1 MGLSSSKAH
10 PKVTK
15 VAPMCTGEDLPVL
28 TTPYWH
34 PSMPGQPSLQ
44 LLAAAKWG
52 NPTIHKEL
60 PPLRETWY
68 GGASAGKE
76 VTTVLLQSAGQRARG
91 HPLGLWV
98 CSLQG
103 SCGCVH
109 VCTDAFLHQ

>member
-15 VAPMCTGEDLPVL
+15 VAPMYAGEDLPIL

-34 PSMPGQPSLQ
+34 PSMLGQPSLHP
-44 LLAAAKWG
+44 LAAVKWG

-68 GGASAGKE
+68 GQASAGKE
-76 VTTVLLQSAGQRARG
+76 PLTQPFTAGFKL
-91 HPLGLWV
+91 HPYLN
-98 CSLQG
+98 S
-103 SCGCVH
+103 S
-109 VCTDAFLHQ
+109 